1 MEPDPNI
8 HRMAGRIPQSFIDD
22 LTARA
27 DIVELIGSRVELK
40 KAGREYRA
48 CCPFHNE
55 KTPSFWVS
63 PVKQF
68 YHCFGCGAHGTALG
82 FLMEYD
88 KLSFPEAIEELASRL
103 GLDVPREAGSQP
115 DTAGST
121 TPLYDMNLRVAK
133 YFASVLPNDARA
145 REYVK
150 KRGLT
155 SETID
160 KFLIGFATN
169 SWNEVLKRFGAK
181 DADRKALSDCGL
193 IIERER
199 TDSRTLDR
207 HYDRFRDRLMF
218 PIRDS
223 RGRVLAFGGR
233 IIDAGEPKYLNSPE
247 TMLFHKGRELYG
259 LYEVRQSRTTLKRLL
274 VVEGYM
280 DVARLHQAGVN
291 YAVATLGTA
300 TTPEHLR
307 RIFKLVNEVVF
318 CFDGDK
324 AGRSAAWRALGN
336 ALPEARDGR
345 QIRFL
350 FLPEGH
356 DPDSLVGEEGREAF
370 EKRLDGSLPLSEY
383 LASALAEQA
392 DLSHADG
399 RAQFAELAR
408 PLVTKVA
415 PGVYRDLLIERLSE
429 AIKLTSARLNQLWFN
444 EVTDT
449 AGNHLTSSTPSMPG
463 SARSSSGSRAPRDGG
478 GGRGLVTKAVKLVVH
493 FPSIAGKVSGAHLT
507 QLEMTDDPG
516 SRFLFELLDQLQ
528 QEPAPNT
535 AVLLERWRER
545 PEVIRMRALAG
556 EEMLGLEESSAA
568 LDLIAAIEKLALE
581 PTMRRH
587 DELMAK
593 GDLTDDERTE
603 LKELNVA
610 IHVAKSRGNPTASGT
625 NPGGR

>member
-1 MEPDPNI
+1 
-8 HRMAGRIPQSFIDD
+8 MAGRIPQSFIDD

-68 YHCFGCGAHGTALG
+68 YHCFGCGVHGTALG

-121 TPLYDMNLRVAK
+121 APLYDMNLRVAK

-145 REYVK
+145 KEYMK

-155 SETID
+155 RETIE

-169 SWNEVLKRFGAK
+169 SWNEVLKRFGSK

-259 LYEVRQSRTTLKRLL
+259 LYEVRQSRSALKRLL

-324 AGRSAAWRALGN
+324 AGRAAAWRALGN

-356 DPDSLVGEEGREAF
+356 DPDSLVGVEGREAF
-370 EKRLDGSLPLSEY
+370 EKRLEGALPLSEY
-383 LASALAEQA
+383 LASALAEQT

-415 PGVYRDLLIERLSE
+415 PGVYRDLLIDRLSE
-429 AIKLTSARLNQLWFN
+429 SIKLTSARLNQLWFN
-444 EVTDT
+444 EVTDP
-449 AGNHLTSSTPSMPG
+449 AGNHL
-463 SARSSSGSRAPRDGG
+463 SAAASATETRRISPRPRDGG
-478 GGRGLVTKAVKLVVH
+478 GGKGLVTKAVKLVVH
-493 FPSIAGKVSGAHLT
+493 FPAIAAKISGAQLT
-507 QLEMTDDPG
+507 RLEMTDDPG

-535 AVLLERWRER
+535 AVLLERWRDR
-545 PEVIRMRALAG
+545 PEVVRMRALAG

-568 LDLIAAIEKLALE
+568 LDLTAAIETLALE
-581 PTMRRH
+581 PTVRRY

-610 IHVAKSRGNPTASGT
+610 IHMAKSKVNPQASGAAQ
-625 NPGGR
+625 PSQ

>member
-1 MEPDPNI
+1 
-8 HRMAGRIPQSFIDD
+8 MAGRIPQSFIDD

-88 KLSFPEAIEELASRL
+88 KLSFPEAIEELAGRL
-103 GLDVPREAGSQP
+103 GLDVPREAGAQP
-115 DTAGST
+115 DNTGST

-133 YFASVLPNDARA
+133 YFASVLPSDARA
-145 REYVK
+145 REYAK

-155 SETID
+155 RDTVD
-160 KFLIGFATN
+160 KFMIGFATN
-169 SWNEVLKRFGAK
+169 SWNEVLKRFGAN
-181 DADRKALSDCGL
+181 DADRKVLSECGL

-218 PIRDS
+218 PVRDS

-233 IIDAGEPKYLNSPE
+233 IVDQGEPKYLNSPE

-259 LYEVRQSRTTLKRLL
+259 LYEVRQSRATLKRLL

-324 AGRSAAWRALGN
+324 AGRAAAWRALGN
-336 ALPEARDGR
+336 ALPEAREGR

-370 EKRLDGSLPLSEY
+370 EKRLEGALPLSEY
-383 LASALAEQA
+383 LATALGEQA

-415 PGVYRDLLIERLSE
+415 PGVYRDLLIDRLADS
-429 AIKLTSARLNQLWFN
+429 IKLSAARLNQLWFN

-449 AGNHLTSSTPSMPG
+449 AGNHLSAGPSSTPPG
-463 SARSSSGSRAPRDGG
+463 GRNPVANRVARDGG
-478 GGRGLVTKAVKLVVH
+478 GNKGLVTRAVKLVVH
-493 FPSIAGKVSGAHLT
+493 FPAVAARVSGALLSR
-507 QLEMTDDPG
+507 LEMNDDPG

-528 QEPAPNT
+528 QDPASNT

-545 PEVIRMRALAG
+545 PEVARMRALAG
-556 EEMLGLEESSAA
+556 EEMLGLEEASAA
-568 LDLIAAIEKLALE
+568 LDLIAAIERLALE

-593 GDLTDDERTE
+593 GDLTDDERIE

-610 IHVAKSRGNPTASGT
+610 IHVAKSRGSPTLPGT
-625 NPGGR
+625 GGPGR

>member
-1 MEPDPNI
+1 
-8 HRMAGRIPQSFIDD
+8 MAGRIPQSFIDD

-121 TPLYDMNLRVAK
+121 APLYDMNLRVAK

-145 REYVK
+145 REYAK
-150 KRGLT
+150 KRGFT

-160 KFLIGFATN
+160 KFMIGFATN
-169 SWNEVLKRFGAK
+169 SWNEVLKRFGSK

-259 LYEVRQSRTTLKRLL
+259 LFEVRQSRTTLKRLM

-324 AGRSAAWRALGN
+324 AGRAAAWRALGN

-370 EKRLDGSLPLSEY
+370 EKRLEGALPLSEY
-383 LASALAEQA
+383 LATALAEQA

-415 PGVYRDLLIERLSE
+415 PGVYRDLLIERLADS
-429 AIKLTSARLNQLWFN
+429 IRLTSARLNQLWFN
-444 EVTDT
+444 EVTDS
-449 AGNHLTSSTPSMPG
+449 AGNHLTGTPASAPPG
-463 SARSSSGSRAPRDGG
+463 ARNPISNRVARDGG
-478 GGRGLVTKAVKLVVH
+478 GNKSMVTRAVKLVVH
-493 FPSIAGKVSGAHLT
+493 FPTIATRISGALLSK
-507 QLEMTDDPG
+507 LEMTDDAG

-528 QEPAPNT
+528 QEPASNT

-545 PEVIRMRALAG
+545 PEVARMRALAG
-556 EEMLGLEESSAA
+556 EEMLGLEEASAA
-568 LDLIAAIEKLALE
+568 LDLIAAIERLALE

-593 GDLTDDERTE
+593 GNLTDDERTE

-610 IHVAKSRGNPTASGT
+610 IHVAKSKGSPAAPVTSG
-625 NPGGR
+625 PAR

>member
-1 MEPDPNI
+1 
-8 HRMAGRIPQSFIDD
+8 
-22 LTARA
+22 
-27 DIVELIGSRVELK
+27 
-40 KAGREYRA
+40 
-48 CCPFHNE
+48 
-55 KTPSFWVS
+55 
-63 PVKQF
+63 
-68 YHCFGCGAHGTALG
+68 
-82 FLMEYD
+82 MEYD
-88 KLSFPEAIEELASRL
+88 KLSFPEAIEELAGRL

-115 DTAGST
+115 DNSGST
-121 TPLYDMNLRVAK
+121 TPLYDMNMRVAK

-145 REYVK
+145 REYAK

-155 SETID
+155 RDTAD
-160 KFLIGFATN
+160 KFMIGFATN
-169 SWNEVLKRFGAK
+169 SWNEVLKRFGAN
-181 DADRKALSDCGL
+181 DADRKVLAECGL

-259 LYEVRQSRTTLKRLL
+259 LYEVRQSRATLKRLL

-324 AGRSAAWRALGN
+324 AGRAAAWRALGN
-336 ALPEARDGR
+336 ALPEAREGR

-370 EKRLDGSLPLSEY
+370 EKRLEGALPLSEY
-383 LASALAEQA
+383 LASALGEQA

-415 PGVYRDLLIERLSE
+415 PGVYRDLLIERLADS
-429 AIKLTSARLNQLWFN
+429 IKLTSARLNQLWFN
-444 EVTDT
+444 EVTDS
-449 AGNHLTSSTPSMPG
+449 AGNHLAGSPPSAAPG
-463 SARSSSGSRAPRDGG
+463 ARNAVNHRVARDGG
-478 GGRGLVTKAVKLVVH
+478 GNKGLVTRAVKLVVH
-493 FPSIAGKVSGAHLT
+493 FPAVAARVSGALLSK
-507 QLEMTDDPG
+507 LEMTDDAG

-528 QEPAPNT
+528 QEPASNT

-545 PEVIRMRALAG
+545 PEVTRMRALAG
-556 EEMLGLEESSAA
+556 EEMLGLEEASAA
-568 LDLIAAIEKLALE
+568 LDLIAAIERLALE
-581 PTMRRH
+581 PTIRRH

-593 GDLTDDERTE
+593 GDLTDDERAE

-610 IHVAKSRGNPTASGT
+610 IHMAKSKGNPTASGAGG
-625 NPGGR
+625 PGR

>member
-1 MEPDPNI
+1 MAP
-8 HRMAGRIPQSFIDD
+8 MAGRIPQSFIDE

-63 PVKQF
+63 PQKQF

-88 KLSFPEAIEELASRL
+88 KLSFPEAIEELAGRL
-103 GLDVPREAGSQP
+103 GLDVPREASTQP
-115 DTAGST
+115 DTSGST
-121 TPLYDMNLRVAK
+121 QPLYDLNLKVAK
-133 YFASVLPNDARA
+133 YFAGVLPGDARA
-145 REYVK
+145 KEYAK

-155 SETID
+155 RETIER
-160 KFLIGFATN
+160 FLIGFAPN
-169 SWNEVLKRFGAK
+169 SWSELLKRFGST
-181 DADRKALSDCGL
+181 DADRKVLLECGL

-233 IIDAGEPKYLNSPE
+233 IIDQGEPKYLNSPE
-247 TMLFHKGRELYG
+247 TLLFHKGRELYG
-259 LYEVRQSRTTLKRLL
+259 LYEVRQSRTALKRLM

-324 AGRSAAWRALGN
+324 AGRAAAWRALGN

-350 FLPEGH
+350 FLPDGH

-370 EKRLDGSLPLSEY
+370 EKRLDGALPLSEY
-383 LASALAEQA
+383 LATALGEQV

-408 PLVTKVA
+408 PLVSKVA
-415 PGVYRDLLIERLSE
+415 PGVYRDLLIDRLSE
-429 AIKLTSARLNQLWFN
+429 SIKLPAARLNQLWFN
-444 EVTDT
+444 EVTD
-449 AGNHLTSSTPSMPG
+449 
-463 SARSSSGSRAPRDGG
+463 SSGGHVASANPESAASRTAHRSPRARDGG
-478 GGRGLVTKAVKLVVH
+478 GNKSLVTKAVKHLVH
-493 FPSIAGKVSGAHLT
+493 FPGIAARISGAQLT

-516 SRFLFELLDQLQ
+516 SRFLFELVDQLQ
-528 QEPAPNT
+528 QEPAANT
-535 AVLLERWRER
+535 GVLLMRWRER
-545 PEVIRMRALAG
+545 PEAARLTTLAQ
-556 EEMLGLEESSAA
+556 EELPGIDESGAA
-568 LDLIAAIEKLALE
+568 LELVAAITALALE
-581 PTMRRH
+581 PTLRRYQ
-587 DELMAK
+587 ELIDK
-593 GDLTDDERTE
+593 GELNEDERTE
-603 LKELNVA
+603 LRELTA
-610 IHVAKSRGNPTASGT
+610 AMARSKSAA
-625 NPGGR
+625 

>member
-1 MEPDPNI
+1 
-8 HRMAGRIPQSFIDD
+8 MAGRIPQGFIDD

-88 KLSFPEAIEELASRL
+88 KLSFPEAIEELAGRL
-103 GLDVPREAGSQP
+103 GLDVPREAGSQV

-145 REYVK
+145 REYAN

-155 SETID
+155 AETID
-160 KFLIGFATN
+160 KFMIGFATN

-259 LYEVRQSRTTLKRLL
+259 LYEVRQSRTTLKRLM

-324 AGRSAAWRALGN
+324 AGRAAAWRALGN

-356 DPDSLVGEEGREAF
+356 DPDSLVGIEGRETF
-370 EKRLDGSLPLSEY
+370 EKRLDSSLPLSEY
-383 LASALAEQA
+383 LVSALAEQT

-415 PGVYRDLLIERLSE
+415 PGVYRDLLIDRLSE
-429 AIKLTSARLNQLWFN
+429 AIKLTPARLNQLWFN

-449 AGNHLTSSTPSMPG
+449 SGTHLSTAG
-463 SARSSSGSRAPRDGG
+463 SSSGSSGASSPSLGAQRRPRDGG
-478 GGRGLVTKAVKLVVH
+478 GGKGLVTKAVKLVVH
-493 FPSIAGKVSGAHLT
+493 FPSIASRISGAHLT

-516 SRFLFELLDQLQ
+516 SRFLFDLLDRLQ
-528 QEPAPNT
+528 QDPAAHT
-535 AVLLERWRER
+535 AQLLERWRDR
-545 PEVIRMRALAG
+545 PEVTRMHALAG
-556 EEMLGLEESSAA
+556 EEMLGLDESSAA
-568 LDLIAAIEKLALE
+568 LDLISAIEKLALE
-581 PTMRRH
+581 PTLRRH
-587 DELMAK
+587 DELMSK
-593 GDLTDDERTE
+593 GDLNDDERAE
-603 LKELNVA
+603 LKDLNVA
-610 IHVAKSRGNPTASGT
+610 IHMAKRKANP
-625 NPGGR
+625 

>member
-1 MEPDPNI
+1 
-8 HRMAGRIPQSFIDD
+8 MAGRIPQSFIDD

-63 PVKQF
+63 PIKQF

-103 GLDVPREAGSQP
+103 GLDVPREAGAQA

-121 TPLYDMNLRVAK
+121 APLYDMNLRVAK

-145 REYVK
+145 VEYVK

-155 SETID
+155 RDTVE

-181 DADRKALSDCGL
+181 DADRRVLSECGL

-233 IIDAGEPKYLNSPE
+233 IVDAGEPKYLNSPE
-247 TMLFHKGRELYG
+247 TLLFHKGRELYG
-259 LYEVRQSRTTLKRLL
+259 LYEVRQSRSSLKRLL

-280 DVARLHQAGVN
+280 DVARLHQAGIN

-318 CFDGDK
+318 CFDGDR
-324 AGRSAAWRALGN
+324 AGRAAAWRALGN

-383 LASALAEQA
+383 LVSALAEQA

-408 PLVTKVA
+408 PLVQKVA
-415 PGVYRDLLIERLSE
+415 PGIYRDLLIDRLAE
-429 AIKLTSARLNQLWFN
+429 TIKLTSARLNQLWFN
-444 EVTDT
+444 EITDT
-449 AGNHLTSSTPSMPG
+449 AGNHLSAARPAPG
-463 SARSSSGSRAPRDGG
+463 AGHDQASHQAARRPRDGG
-478 GGRGLVTKAVKLVVH
+478 GGKGLVTKAVKLVVH
-493 FPSIAGKVSGAHLT
+493 FPAIAGKVSGAQLT

-516 SRFLFELLDQLQ
+516 SRFLFELLDHLQ
-528 QEPAPNT
+528 QDPAPNT

-545 PEVIRMRALAG
+545 PEIARMRTLAG
-556 EEMLGLEESSAA
+556 EEMLGLEEASAA
-568 LDLIAAIEKLALE
+568 LDLIAAIETLSLE
-581 PTMRRH
+581 PTVRRY

-593 GDLTDDERTE
+593 GDLNDDERQE

-610 IHVAKSRGNPTASGT
+610 IHMAKSKSTPSPENAPA
-625 NPGGR
+625 GR

>member
-1 MEPDPNI
+1 
-8 HRMAGRIPQSFIDD
+8 MAGRIPQSFIDD

-88 KLSFPEAIEELASRL
+88 KLSFPEAIEELAGRL

-115 DTAGST
+115 DNSGST
-121 TPLYDMNLRVAK
+121 TPLYDMNMRVAK

-145 REYVK
+145 REYAK

-155 SETID
+155 RDTAD
-160 KFLIGFATN
+160 KFMIGFATN
-169 SWNEVLKRFGAK
+169 SWNEVLKRFGAN
-181 DADRKALSDCGL
+181 DADRKVLAECGL

-259 LYEVRQSRTTLKRLL
+259 LYEVRQSRATLKRLL

-324 AGRSAAWRALGN
+324 AGRAAAWRALGN
-336 ALPEARDGR
+336 ALPEAREGR

-370 EKRLDGSLPLSEY
+370 EKRLEGALPLSEY
-383 LASALAEQA
+383 LASALGEQA

-415 PGVYRDLLIERLSE
+415 PGVYRDLLIERLADS
-429 AIKLTSARLNQLWFN
+429 IKLTSARLNQLWFN
-444 EVTDT
+444 EVTDS
-449 AGNHLTSSTPSMPG
+449 AGNHLAGSPPSAAPG
-463 SARSSSGSRAPRDGG
+463 ARNAVNHRVARDGG
-478 GGRGLVTKAVKLVVH
+478 GNKGLVTRAVKLVVH
-493 FPSIAGKVSGAHLT
+493 FPAVAARVSGALLSK
-507 QLEMTDDPG
+507 LEMTDDAG

-528 QEPAPNT
+528 QEPASNT

-545 PEVIRMRALAG
+545 PEVTRMRALAG
-556 EEMLGLEESSAA
+556 EEMLGLEEASAA
-568 LDLIAAIEKLALE
+568 LDLIAAIERLALE
-581 PTMRRH
+581 PTIRRH

-593 GDLTDDERTE
+593 GDLTDDERAE

-610 IHVAKSRGNPTASGT
+610 IHMAKSKGNPTASGAGG
-625 NPGGR
+625 PGR

>member
-1 MEPDPNI
+1 
-8 HRMAGRIPQSFIDD
+8 MAGRIPQSFIDD

-27 DIVELIGSRVELK
+27 DIVELIGARVELK

-88 KLSFPEAIEELASRL
+88 KLSFPEAIEELAGRL
-103 GLDVPREAGSQP
+103 GLDVPREASSQP
-115 DTAGST
+115 DNSGST
-121 TPLYDMNLRVAK
+121 QPLYDMNLKVAK
-133 YFASVLPNDARA
+133 HYASVLPGDARA
-145 REYVK
+145 REYAT

-155 SETID
+155 RETLE
-160 KFLIGFATN
+160 KFMIGFAPN
-169 SWNEVLKRFGAK
+169 SWNELLKRFGGS
-181 DADRKALSDCGL
+181 DTGRKVLFDCGL
-193 IIERER
+193 VIERER

-207 HYDRFRDRLMF
+207 FYDRFRDRLMF

-233 IIDAGEPKYLNSPE
+233 IVDQGEPKYLNSPE
-247 TMLFHKGRELYG
+247 TLLFHKGRELYG
-259 LYEVRQSRTTLKRLL
+259 LYEVRQSRATLKRLM

-324 AGRSAAWRALGN
+324 AGRAAAWRALNN
-336 ALPEARDGR
+336 ALPEAREGR

-356 DPDSLVGEEGREAF
+356 DPDSLVGEEGREKF
-370 EKRLDGSLPLSEY
+370 EKRLETSLPLSEY
-383 LASALAEQA
+383 LVQALAEQA

-408 PLVTKVA
+408 PLVTKVT
-415 PGVYRDLLIERLSE
+415 PGVYRDLLIDRLSE
-429 AIKLTSARLNQLWFN
+429 SIKLSSVRLNQIWFN
-444 EVTDT
+444 EVTDNR
-449 AGNHLTSSTPSMPG
+449 GNHLSGGDP
-463 SARSSSGSRAPRDGG
+463 AREAGLPSSGQARRTAQRPRDGG
-478 GGRGLVTKAVKLVVH
+478 GGKGLVTKAVKLLVH
-493 FPSIAGKVSGAHLT
+493 FPPIARRISGAQLS
-507 QLEMTDDPG
+507 QLEMNEDAG
-516 SRFLFELLDQLQ
+516 ARFLFELIDQLQ
-528 QEPAPNT
+528 QEPAAHT
-535 AVLLERWRER
+535 AQFLERWRDR
-545 PEVIRMRALAG
+545 PELARLQALAA
-556 EEMLGLEESSAA
+556 EELLGHEEASASLE
-568 LDLIAAIEKLALE
+568 LIAAIEKLALE
-581 PTMRRH
+581 PTIRRL

-593 GDLTDDERTE
+593 GDLSDDERAE
-603 LKELNVA
+603 LKELNVTM
-610 IHVAKSRGNPTASGT
+610 HLAKSRGFQGA
-625 NPGGR
+625 PGVG

>member
-1 MEPDPNI
+1 
-8 HRMAGRIPQSFIDD
+8 MAGRIPQSFIEE

-63 PVKQF
+63 PQKQF

-88 KLSFPEAIEELASRL
+88 KLSFPEAIEELAGRL
-103 GLDVPREAGSQP
+103 GLEVPREASSQP

-121 TPLYDMNLRVAK
+121 QPLYELNLKVAK
-133 YFASVLPNDARA
+133 HFASLLPGDARA
-145 REYVK
+145 REYAK

-155 SETID
+155 RDTVER
-160 KFLIGFATN
+160 FMIGFAPN
-169 SWNEVLKRFGAK
+169 SWNELIKRFGTT
-181 DADRKALSDCGL
+181 DSDRKVLLDCGL

-207 HYDRFRDRLMF
+207 YYDRFRDRLMF

-233 IIDAGEPKYLNSPE
+233 IIDQGEPKYLNSPE
-247 TMLFHKGRELYG
+247 TLLFHKGRELYG

-324 AGRSAAWRALGN
+324 AGRAAAWRALGN

-356 DPDSLVGEEGREAF
+356 DPDSLVGEEGRVAF
-370 EKRLDGSLPLSEY
+370 EQRLDGALPLSEY
-383 LASALAEQA
+383 LATALGDQV

-399 RAQFAELAR
+399 RAQFAEAAR
-408 PLVTKVA
+408 PLVSKVA
-415 PGVYRDLLIERLSE
+415 PGVYRDLLIERMSE
-429 AIKLTSARLNQLWFN
+429 SIKLPAARLNQLWFN
-444 EVTDT
+444 EAT
-449 AGNHLTSSTPSMPG
+449 APGGTHVNARTHDPGAPTP
-463 SARSSSGSRAPRDGG
+463 ARASRPRDGG
-478 GGRGLVTKAVKLVVH
+478 GGKGLVTKAVKLLVH
-493 FPSIAGKVSGAHLT
+493 FPGIATRVSGAQLT
-507 QLEMTDDPG
+507 QLEMTGDPG
-516 SRFLFELLDQLQ
+516 SKFLFELIDQLQ
-528 QEPAPNT
+528 QEPAAN
-535 AVLLERWRER
+535 AGVLLTRWRER
-545 PEVIRMRALAG
+545 PEVGRLTALAQ
-556 EEMLGLEESSAA
+556 EELPGIEETGAALELAAAITALGMEPTLRRYQELIDKAELTEDERAELRELTAAMARSKSAA
-568 LDLIAAIEKLALE
+568 
-581 PTMRRH
+581 
-587 DELMAK
+587 
-593 GDLTDDERTE
+593 
-603 LKELNVA
+603 
-610 IHVAKSRGNPTASGT
+610 
-625 NPGGR
+625 

>member
-1 MEPDPNI
+1 
-8 HRMAGRIPQSFIDD
+8 MAGRIPQSFIDD

-63 PVKQF
+63 PQKQF

-103 GLDVPREAGSQP
+103 GLEVPREAGGVSAQ
-115 DTAGST
+115 DSAGST
-121 TPLYDMNLRVAK
+121 QPLYDMNLRVAK
-133 YFASVLPNDARA
+133 HYASVLPGDGRAKDYAR
-145 REYVK
+145 R
-150 KRGLT
+150 RGLT
-155 SETID
+155 LETIE
-160 KFLIGFATN
+160 KFMIGFAPN
-169 SWNEVLKRFGAK
+169 SWNELLKRFGSTES
-181 DADRKALSDCGL
+181 DRKVLFDCGL
-193 IIERER
+193 VIERER

-207 HYDRFRDRLMF
+207 YYDRFRDRLMF

-233 IIDAGEPKYLNSPE
+233 IIDQGEPKYLNSPE

-259 LYEVRQSRTTLKRLL
+259 LYEVRQSRTSLKRLM

-307 RIFKLVNEVVF
+307 RIFKLVGEVVF
-318 CFDGDK
+318 CFDGDR
-324 AGRSAAWRALGN
+324 AGRAAAWRALGN
-336 ALPEARDGR
+336 ALPEAREGR

-356 DPDSLVGEEGREAF
+356 DPDTLVGEEGREAF
-370 EKRLDGSLPLSEY
+370 EKRIDGALPLSEY

-392 DLSHADG
+392 DLTHADG

-408 PLVTKVA
+408 PLVSKVA
-415 PGVYRDLLIERLSE
+415 PGVYRDLLIDRLASS
-429 AIKLTSARLNQLWFN
+429 IKLSPARLNQLWFN
-444 EVTDT
+444 EATGPQGEHARGPAEPAPT
-449 AGNHLTSSTPSMPG
+449 SLAARRMAG
-463 SARSSSGSRAPRDGG
+463 RPRDGG
-478 GGRGLVTKAVKLVVH
+478 GNKGIVTKAVKLVVH
-493 FPSIAGKVSGAHLT
+493 FPSIAARISGAQLT
-507 QLEMTDDPG
+507 QLEINEDAG
-516 SRFLFELLDQLQ
+516 SRFLFDLLDQLQ
-528 QEPAPNT
+528 QDPAAHT
-535 AVLLERWRER
+535 AQLLERWRGR
-545 PEVIRMRALAG
+545 PEVTRMQALAA
-556 EEMLGLEESSAA
+556 EELLGHDEGSATLE
-568 LDLIAAIEKLALE
+568 LVAAIEKLALE
-581 PTMRRH
+581 PTIRRL

-593 GDLTDDERTE
+593 DELTEDERTE
-603 LKELNVA
+603 LKELNVT
-610 IHVAKSRGNPTASGT
+610 IHLAKSKGVPTNSG
-625 NPGGR
+625 PGSTAR

>member
-1 MEPDPNI
+1 
-8 HRMAGRIPQSFIDD
+8 MAGRIPQTFIDD

-121 TPLYDMNLRVAK
+121 VPLYDMNLRVAK
-133 YFASVLPNDARA
+133 YFASVLPNDTRA
-145 REYVK
+145 REYAK
-150 KRGLT
+150 MRGLT
-155 SETID
+155 RETLD
-160 KFLIGFATN
+160 KFMIGFATN
-169 SWNEVLKRFGAK
+169 SWNEVLKRFGAN
-181 DADRKALSDCGL
+181 DHDRKALADCGL

-259 LYEVRQSRTTLKRLL
+259 LYEVRQSRSTLKRLM
-274 VVEGYM
+274 VVEGYL

-324 AGRSAAWRALGN
+324 AGRAAAWRALAN

-370 EKRLDGSLPLSEY
+370 EKRLESSLPLSEY
-383 LASALAEQA
+383 LASALSEQA

-415 PGVYRDLLIERLSE
+415 PGVYRDLLIDRLAES
-429 AIKLTSARLNQLWFN
+429 IKLSSARLNQLWFN
-444 EVTDT
+444 EVTDNQ
-449 AGNHLTSSTPSMPG
+449 GNHLTGAGPVAESGLSG
-463 SARSSSGSRAPRDGG
+463 SASSRHVSNRPRDGG
-478 GGRGLVTKAVKLVVH
+478 GNKGLVTKAVKLVVH
-493 FPSIAGKVSGAHLT
+493 FPGIANRVSGAHLT
-507 QLEMTDDPG
+507 QLEMADDAG
-516 SRFLFELLDQLQ
+516 ARFLFELLEQLQ
-528 QEPAPNT
+528 QEPA
-535 AVLLERWRER
+535 AHSAQLLERWRDR
-545 PEVIRMRALAG
+545 PEGARMRTLAG
-556 EEMLGLEESSAA
+556 EEMLGLEEQSAA

-581 PTMRRH
+581 PTLRRH
-587 DELMAK
+587 DELLAK
-593 GDLTDDERTE
+593 TDLTDDERAE

-610 IHVAKSRGNPTASGT
+610 IHMAKSR
-625 NPGGR
+625 R

>member
-1 MEPDPNI
+1 
-8 HRMAGRIPQSFIDD
+8 MAGRIPQSFIDE

-63 PVKQF
+63 PQKQF

-88 KLSFPEAIEELASRL
+88 KLSFPEAIEELAGRL
-103 GLDVPREAGSQP
+103 GLEVPREASSQP
-115 DTAGST
+115 DTSGST
-121 TPLYDMNLRVAK
+121 QPLYDLNLKVAK
-133 YFASVLPNDARA
+133 FFAGVLPGDARA
-145 REYVK
+145 KEYAK

-155 SETID
+155 RETVE
-160 KFLIGFATN
+160 KFMIGFAPN
-169 SWNEVLKRFGAK
+169 SWNELLKRFGTTE
-181 DADRKALSDCGL
+181 ADRKVLLECGL
-193 IIERER
+193 VIERER

-233 IIDAGEPKYLNSPE
+233 IIDQGEPKYLNSPE
-247 TMLFHKGRELYG
+247 TLLFHKGRELYG
-259 LYEVRQSRTTLKRLL
+259 LYEVRQSRTALKRLM

-324 AGRSAAWRALGN
+324 AGRAAAWRALGN

-370 EKRLDGSLPLSEY
+370 EKRLDGALPLSEY
-383 LASALAEQA
+383 LATALGEQV

-408 PLVTKVA
+408 PLVSKVA
-415 PGVYRDLLIERLSE
+415 PGVYRDLLITRLSE
-429 AIKLTSARLNQLWFN
+429 SIKLPTARLNQLWFN
-444 EVTDT
+444 EVTDAAGGHT
-449 AGNHLTSSTPSMPG
+449 A
-463 SARSSSGSRAPRDGG
+463 SANPEPAQSRAAHRSPRARDGG
-478 GGRGLVTKAVKLVVH
+478 GNKGLVTKAVKHLVH
-493 FPSIAGKVSGAHLT
+493 FPGIAARISGAQLT

-516 SRFLFELLDQLQ
+516 SRFLFELIDQLQ
-528 QEPAPNT
+528 QEPAANT
-535 AVLLERWRER
+535 GVLLMRWRER
-545 PEVIRMRALAG
+545 PEVARLTTLAQEELPGIDESGAALELAAAIAALA
-556 EEMLGLEESSAA
+556 M
-568 LDLIAAIEKLALE
+568 E
-581 PTMRRH
+581 PTLRRYR
-587 DELMAK
+587 ELTEK
-593 GDLTDDERTE
+593 DGELTDDERAE
-603 LKELNVA
+603 LRELTA
-610 IHVAKSRGNPTASGT
+610 AMARSKSAA
-625 NPGGR
+625 

>member
-1 MEPDPNI
+1 
-8 HRMAGRIPQSFIDD
+8 MAGRIPQSFIDD

-63 PVKQF
+63 PQKQF

-88 KLSFPEAIEELASRL
+88 KLSFPEAIEELAGRL
-103 GLDVPREAGSQP
+103 GLDVPREAGGNQP
-115 DTAGST
+115 DNTGST
-121 TPLYDMNLRVAK
+121 QPLYDMNLKAAK
-133 YFASVLPNDARA
+133 FFAGVLPADNRAKEYAR
-145 REYVK
+145 

-155 SETID
+155 RETVD
-160 KFLIGFATN
+160 KFMIGFAPN
-169 SWNEVLKRFGAK
+169 SWNELLKKFGAT
-181 DADRKALSDCGL
+181 DADKKMLLECGL
-193 IIERER
+193 VIERER
-199 TDSRTLDR
+199 TDNRTLDR
-207 HYDRFRDRLMF
+207 YYDRFRDRLMF

-233 IIDAGEPKYLNSPE
+233 IIDQGEPKYLNSPE

-259 LYEVRQSRTTLKRLL
+259 MYEVRQARTTLRRLM

-324 AGRSAAWRALGN
+324 AGRAAAWRALNN
-336 ALPEARDGR
+336 ALPEAREGR

-356 DPDSLVGEEGREAF
+356 DPDSLVGEEGREKF
-370 EKRLDGSLPLSEY
+370 EKRLDGALPLSEY
-383 LASALAEQA
+383 LVQALSEQA

-408 PLVTKVA
+408 PLVTRVA
-415 PGVYRDLLIERLSE
+415 PGVYRDLLIDRLSE
-429 AIKLTSARLNQLWFN
+429 SIRLPTARLNQIWFN
-444 EVTDT
+444 EVTDNR
-449 AGNHLTSSTPSMPG
+449 GNHLASGDPASEAGLPSASQP
-463 SARSSSGSRAPRDGG
+463 RRAIHRPRDGG
-478 GGRGLVTKAVKLVVH
+478 GNKGLITKAVKLLVH
-493 FPSIAGKVSGAHLT
+493 FPAIAGRISGGQLS
-507 QLEMTDDPG
+507 QLEMNDDAG
-516 SRFLFELLDQLQ
+516 SRFLFDLIDQLQ
-528 QEPAPNT
+528 QEPAAHT
-535 AVLLERWRER
+535 AQLLERWRDR
-545 PEVIRMRALAG
+545 PEVARMQTLAA
-556 EEMLGLEESSAA
+556 EELLGHDEASATLE
-568 LDLIAAIEKLALE
+568 LVAAIEKLSLE
-581 PTMRRH
+581 PTLRRL
-587 DELMAK
+587 DELMSK
-593 GDLTDDERTE
+593 GDLTEDERVE
-603 LKELNVA
+603 LKELNVT
-610 IHVAKSRGNPTASGT
+610 IHRAKSRGVQNVSGE
-625 NPGGR
+625 GSAGR

>member
-1 MEPDPNI
+1 
-8 HRMAGRIPQSFIDD
+8 MAGRIPQGFIDE

-63 PVKQF
+63 PQKQF

-88 KLSFPEAIEELASRL
+88 KLSFPEAIEELAGRL
-103 GLDVPREAGSQP
+103 GLDVPREASAQT
-115 DTAGST
+115 DQSGST
-121 TPLYDMNLRVAK
+121 QPLYDMNLKVARH
-133 YFASVLPNDARA
+133 FASVLGGDARA
-145 REYVK
+145 KEYAK

-155 SETID
+155 RDTVE
-160 KFLIGFATN
+160 KFMIGFAAN
-169 SWNEVLKRFGAK
+169 SWNDVLKRFGST
-181 DADRKALSDCGL
+181 DADRKVLFDCGL
-193 IIERER
+193 VIERER
-199 TDSRTLDR
+199 SDSRTLER
-207 HYDRFRDRLMF
+207 FYDRFRDRLMF

-233 IIDAGEPKYLNSPE
+233 IIDQGEPKYLNSPE
-247 TMLFHKGRELYG
+247 TLLFHKGRELYG
-259 LYEVRQSRTTLKRLL
+259 MYEVRQSRTTLKRLL

-280 DVARLHQAGVN
+280 DVARLHQAGVT

-324 AGRSAAWRALGN
+324 AGRAAAWRALGN
-336 ALPEARDGR
+336 ALPEAREGR

-370 EKRLDGSLPLSEY
+370 EKRLDGALPLSEY
-383 LASALAEQA
+383 LATALGEQVNLA
-392 DLSHADG
+392 HADG

-408 PLVTKVA
+408 PLVSKVA
-415 PGVYRDLLIERLSE
+415 PGVYRDLLIDRLSE
-429 AIKLTSARLNQLWFN
+429 SIKLPTARLNQLWFN
-444 EVTDT
+444 EATDA
-449 AGNHLTSSTPSMPG
+449 AGSHSPSASPDP
-463 SARSSSGSRAPRDGG
+463 ARAGGQARLNRPRDGG
-478 GGRGLVTKAVKLVVH
+478 GNKGLVTKAVKHLVH
-493 FPSIAGKVSGAHLT
+493 FPGIATRITGAQLT

-516 SRFLFELLDQLQ
+516 SRFLFELIDQLQ
-528 QEPAPNT
+528 QEPAANT
-535 AVLLERWRER
+535 AVLLTRWRER
-545 PEVIRMRALAG
+545 PEGVRMTALAS
-556 EEMLGLEESSAA
+556 EELAAGIDEAGAA
-568 LDLIAAIEKLALE
+568 LEVASAISTLSLE
-581 PTMRRH
+581 PTLRRH
-587 DELMAK
+587 QELLDK
-593 GDLTDDERTE
+593 GELTEDERAE
-603 LKELNVA
+603 LRELTIA
-610 IHVAKSRGNPTASGT
+610 MARSKGAGNSSGT
-625 NPGGR
+625 GPAGR

>member
-1 MEPDPNI
+1 
-8 HRMAGRIPQSFIDD
+8 MAGRIPQSFIDD

-88 KLSFPEAIEELASRL
+88 KLSFPEAIEELAGRL
-103 GLDVPREAGSQP
+103 GLDVPREAGSAP
-115 DTAGST
+115 DNSGST
-121 TPLYDMNLRVAK
+121 APLYDMNLRVAK

-145 REYVK
+145 KEYAK

-155 SETID
+155 RETID
-160 KFLIGFATN
+160 KFMIGFATN
-169 SWNEVLKRFGAK
+169 SWNEVLKRFGAN
-181 DADRKALSDCGL
+181 DADRRALSDCGL

-324 AGRSAAWRALGN
+324 AGRAAAWRALGN
-336 ALPEARDGR
+336 ALPEAREGR

-383 LASALAEQA
+383 LASALGEQA
-392 DLSHADG
+392 DLTHADG

-415 PGVYRDLLIERLSE
+415 PGVYRDLLIERLAES
-429 AIKLTSARLNQLWFN
+429 IKLTAARLNQLWFN

-449 AGNHLTSSTPSMPG
+449 AGNHLSG
-463 SARSSSGSRAPRDGG
+463 GSSSGETSRAGSAPANLAARRPRDGG

-493 FPSIAGKVSGAHLT
+493 FPSIASRVSGAHLS

-528 QEPAPNT
+528 QEPAANT

-545 PEVIRMRALAG
+545 PEVTRMRALAG
-556 EEMLGLEESSAA
+556 EEMLGLEEASAA
-568 LDLIAAIEKLALE
+568 LDLVAAIETLALE
-581 PTMRRH
+581 PTVRRY

-593 GDLTDDERTE
+593 GDLTDDERAE
-603 LKELNVA
+603 LKDLNVA
-610 IHVAKSRGNPTASGT
+610 IHMAKSKASPGSGT
-625 NPGGR
+625 APAGR

>member
-1 MEPDPNI
+1 
-8 HRMAGRIPQSFIDD
+8 MAGRIPQSFIDD

-63 PVKQF
+63 PQKQF

-103 GLDVPREAGSQP
+103 GLEVPREAGGSQP
-115 DTAGST
+115 DHSGST
-121 TPLYDMNLRVAK
+121 QPLYDMNLRVARH
-133 YFASVLPNDARA
+133 YAGVLPSDARA
-145 REYVK
+145 REYARQ
-150 KRGLT
+150 RGLT
-155 SETID
+155 RETVER
-160 KFLIGFATN
+160 FMIGFAPN
-169 SWNEVLKRFGAK
+169 SWNELLKRFG
-181 DADRKALSDCGL
+181 DTEADRKVLSDCGL
-193 IIERER
+193 VIERER
-199 TDSRTLDR
+199 TDNRTLDR
-207 HYDRFRDRLMF
+207 YYDRFRDRLMF

-233 IIDAGEPKYLNSPE
+233 IIDQGEPKYLNSPE

-259 LYEVRQSRTTLKRLL
+259 LYEVRQSRSSLKRLL

-307 RIFKLVNEVVF
+307 RIFKLVSEVVF
-318 CFDGDK
+318 CFDGDR
-324 AGRSAAWRALGN
+324 AGRAAAWRALGN
-336 ALPEARDGR
+336 ALPEAREGR

-370 EKRLDGSLPLSEY
+370 EKRLEGALPLSEY
-383 LASALAEQA
+383 LVSALAEQA
-392 DLSHADG
+392 DLGHADG

-408 PLVTKVA
+408 PLVAKVV
-415 PGVYRDLLIERLSE
+415 PGVFRDLLIDRLAE
-429 AIKLTSARLNQLWFN
+429 PIKLSPARLNQLWFN

-449 AGNHLTSSTPSMPG
+449 RGNHL
-463 SARSSSGSRAPRDGG
+463 SAEPRAGGRHLPKPRDGG
-478 GGRGLVTKAVKLVVH
+478 GNKGLITKAVKLLVH
-493 FPSIAGKVSGAHLT
+493 FPAIAARISGSQLT
-507 QLEMTDDPG
+507 QLEMNDDAG
-516 SRFLFELLDQLQ
+516 SRFLFELIDQLQ
-528 QEPAPNT
+528 QEPA
-535 AVLLERWRER
+535 AHSAQLLERWRER
-545 PEVIRMRALAG
+545 PEVPRMQALAA
-556 EEMLGLEESSAA
+556 EELPGHDETSATLE
-568 LDLIAAIEKLALE
+568 LVAAIEKLALE
-581 PTMRRH
+581 PTIRRL

-593 GDLTDDERTE
+593 GELTDDERSE

-610 IHVAKSRGNPTASGT
+610 IHLAKSRGLQVSPGT
-625 NPGGR
+625 RPAGR

>member
-1 MEPDPNI
+1 
-8 HRMAGRIPQSFIDD
+8 MAGRIPQSFIDD

-103 GLDVPREAGSQP
+103 GLDVPREAGTQA

-133 YFASVLPNDARA
+133 YFAGVLPNDTRA
-145 REYVK
+145 REYAK

-155 SETID
+155 PETID
-160 KFLIGFATN
+160 KFMIGFATN

-259 LYEVRQSRTTLKRLL
+259 LYEVRQSRTSLKRLL

-318 CFDGDK
+318 CFDGDR
-324 AGRSAAWRALGN
+324 AGRAAAWRALGN

-350 FLPEGH
+350 FLPEGQ

-383 LASALAEQA
+383 LAAALSEQA

-415 PGVYRDLLIERLSE
+415 PGVYRDLLIERLAES
-429 AIKLTSARLNQLWFN
+429 IKLPAVRLNQLWFN
-444 EVTDT
+444 ELTDS
-449 AGNHLTSSTPSMPG
+449 AGNHLSSGGLAAASGRSGSTPSHIA
-463 SARSSSGSRAPRDGG
+463 ARRPRDGG
-478 GGRGLVTKAVKLVVH
+478 GGKGLVTKAVKLVVH
-493 FPSIAGKVSGAHLT
+493 FPSIAAKVSGAELT
-507 QLEMTDDPG
+507 RLEMTDDPG

-528 QEPAPNT
+528 QEPAAHT
-535 AVLLERWRER
+535 AQLLERWRDR
-545 PEVIRMRALAG
+545 PEVARMRALAG
-556 EEMLGLEESSAA
+556 EEMLGLDEASAA
-568 LDLIAAIEKLALE
+568 IDLISAIEKLALE

-593 GDLTDDERTE
+593 EDLSDDERAE
-603 LKELNVA
+603 LKELNVV
-610 IHVAKSRGNPTASGT
+610 IHMAKSKANPTASGT
-625 NPGGR
+625 GTNSR

>member
-1 MEPDPNI
+1 
-8 HRMAGRIPQSFIDD
+8 MAGRIPQSFIDE

-63 PVKQF
+63 PQKQF

-88 KLSFPEAIEELASRL
+88 KLSFPEAIEELAGRL
-103 GLDVPREAGSQP
+103 GLDVPREASSQP
-115 DTAGST
+115 DTSGST
-121 TPLYDMNLRVAK
+121 QPLYDMNLKVAK
-133 YFASVLPNDARA
+133 YFASVLPGDARA
-145 REYVK
+145 KEYAR

-155 SETID
+155 RDTVD
-160 KFLIGFATN
+160 KFMIGFATN
-169 SWNEVLKRFGAK
+169 SWNEVIKRFGST

-233 IIDAGEPKYLNSPE
+233 IIDQGEPKYLNSPE
-247 TMLFHKGRELYG
+247 TLLFHKGRELYG
-259 LYEVRQSRTTLKRLL
+259 LYEVRQSRATLKRLM

-324 AGRSAAWRALGN
+324 AGRAAAWRALGN

-370 EKRLDGSLPLSEY
+370 ESRLDGALPLSEY
-383 LASALAEQA
+383 LAHALGEQV

-408 PLVTKVA
+408 PLVAKVA
-415 PGVYRDLLIERLSE
+415 PGVYRDLLIDRLSE
-429 AIKLTSARLNQLWFN
+429 SIKLSSARLNQLWFN

-449 AGNHLTSSTPSMPG
+449 AGTHLAGGAPTDSTRANQT
-463 SARSSSGSRAPRDGG
+463 ARASRPRDGG
-478 GGRGLVTKAVKLVVH
+478 GGKGLVTRAVKLLVH
-493 FPSIAGKVSGAHLT
+493 FPAIAGRISGAQLT
-507 QLEMTDDPG
+507 QLEMADDAG
-516 SRFLFELLDQLQ
+516 SRFLFELIDQLQ
-528 QEPAPNT
+528 QEPAVNT
-535 AVLLERWRER
+535 GVLLTRWRER
-545 PEVIRMRALAG
+545 PEAARLTALAQ
-556 EEMLGLEESSAA
+556 EELPGIDENGAA
-568 LDLIAAIEKLALE
+568 LDLASAISTLALE
-581 PTMRRH
+581 PTLRRH
-587 DELMAK
+587 QELLDK
-593 GDLTDDERTE
+593 EELSEDERTE
-603 LKELNVA
+603 LRELTLA
-610 IHVAKSRGNPTASGT
+610 MARSKGHAKS
-625 NPGGR
+625 

>member
-1 MEPDPNI
+1 
-8 HRMAGRIPQSFIDD
+8 MAGRIPQSFIDE

-63 PVKQF
+63 PQKQF

-88 KLSFPEAIEELASRL
+88 KLSFPEAIEELAGRL
-103 GLDVPREAGSQP
+103 GLDVPREAGTSP
-115 DTAGST
+115 TDNSGST
-121 TPLYDMNLRVAK
+121 QPLYDLNLKVAK
-133 YFASVLPNDARA
+133 YFAGVLPGDARA
-145 REYVK
+145 REYAK

-155 SETID
+155 RETIE
-160 KFLIGFATN
+160 KFMIGFAPN
-169 SWNEVLKRFGAK
+169 SWNEVLKRFGSTESDK
-181 DADRKALSDCGL
+181 KVLLDCGL
-193 IIERER
+193 VIERER

-233 IIDAGEPKYLNSPE
+233 IIDQGEPKYLNSPE
-247 TMLFHKGRELYG
+247 TLLFHKGRELYG
-259 LYEVRQSRTTLKRLL
+259 LYEVRQSRATLKRLL

-280 DVARLHQAGVN
+280 DVARLHQAGVT

-324 AGRSAAWRALGN
+324 AGRAAAWRALGN

-370 EKRLDGSLPLSEY
+370 EKRLDGSVPLSEY
-383 LASALAEQA
+383 LVSALAEQV

-399 RAQFAELAR
+399 RAQFAEAAR
-408 PLVTKVA
+408 PLVAKVA

-429 AIKLTSARLNQLWFN
+429 SIRLPAARLNQLWFN
-444 EVTDT
+444 EASDS
-449 AGNHLTSSTPSMPG
+449 AGVHLTSGATSEPARTG
-463 SARSSSGSRAPRDGG
+463 SGHRSIRSRDGG
-478 GGRGLVTKAVKLVVH
+478 GGKGLVTKAVKLLVH
-493 FPSIAGKVSGAHLT
+493 FPGVATTISGTQLT
-507 QLEMTDDPG
+507 QLEMNDDPG
-516 SRFLFELLDQLQ
+516 SRFLFELIDQLQ
-528 QEPAPNT
+528 QVPAANT
-535 AVLLERWRER
+535 GVLLMRWRER
-545 PEVIRMRALAG
+545 PEIGRLTALAQ
-556 EEMLGLEESSAA
+556 EELPGIEESGAA
-568 LDLIAAIEKLALE
+568 LELAAAISALALE
-581 PTMRRH
+581 PTLRRH
-587 DELMAK
+587 QELIDK
-593 GDLTDDERTE
+593 GDLTDDERAE
-603 LKELNVA
+603 LRELTVA
-610 IHVAKSRGNPTASGT
+610 MARSKGTPQAAKPAPGT
-625 NPGGR
+625 GPAGR

>member
-1 MEPDPNI
+1 
-8 HRMAGRIPQSFIDD
+8 MAGRIPQTFIDD

-88 KLSFPEAIEELASRL
+88 KLSFPEAIEELAGRL

-115 DTAGST
+115 DNTGST

-145 REYVK
+145 REYAK

-155 SETID
+155 RDTAD
-160 KFLIGFATN
+160 KFMIGFATN
-169 SWNEVLKRFGAK
+169 SWNEVLKRFGGN
-181 DADRKALSDCGL
+181 DADRKVLSDCGL

-259 LYEVRQSRTTLKRLL
+259 LYEVRQSRATLKRLL

-324 AGRSAAWRALGN
+324 AGRAAAWRALGN
-336 ALPEARDGR
+336 ALPEAREGR

-383 LASALAEQA
+383 LATALAEQA

-415 PGVYRDLLIERLSE
+415 PGVYRDLLIERMAES
-429 AIKLTSARLNQLWFN
+429 IKLTSARLNQLWFN

-449 AGNHLTSSTPSMPG
+449 AGNHLASTPVQTG
-463 SARSSSGSRAPRDGG
+463 AGGRQASASRAPRDGG

-493 FPSIAGKVSGAHLT
+493 FPSIATRVSGAHLS

-528 QEPAPNT
+528 QEPAVNT
-535 AVLLERWRER
+535 AVLLERWRDR
-545 PEVIRMRALAG
+545 PEVTRMRALAG

-568 LDLIAAIEKLALE
+568 LDLIAAIETLALE
-581 PTMRRH
+581 PTVRRY

-593 GDLTDDERTE
+593 GDLTDDERAE
-603 LKELNVA
+603 LKELNAA
-610 IHVAKSRGNPTASGT
+610 IHIAKSKGSPAASGVA
-625 NPGGR
+625 PQGR

>member
-1 MEPDPNI
+1 
-8 HRMAGRIPQSFIDD
+8 MAGRIPQGFIDE

-63 PVKQF
+63 PQKQF

-88 KLSFPEAIEELASRL
+88 KLSFPEAIEELAGRL
-103 GLDVPREAGSQP
+103 GLDVPREASAQT
-115 DTAGST
+115 DQSGST
-121 TPLYDMNLRVAK
+121 QPLYDMNLKVAK
-133 YFASVLPNDARA
+133 HFAGVLGGDARA
-145 REYVK
+145 KEYAK

-155 SETID
+155 RDTVE
-160 KFLIGFATN
+160 KFMIGFALN
-169 SWNEVLKRFGAK
+169 SWNDVLKRFGST
-181 DADRKALSDCGL
+181 DSDRKVLFDCGL
-193 IIERER
+193 VIERER

-207 HYDRFRDRLMF
+207 FYDRFRDRLMF

-233 IIDAGEPKYLNSPE
+233 IIDQGEPKYLNSPE
-247 TMLFHKGRELYG
+247 TLLFHKGRELYG
-259 LYEVRQSRTTLKRLL
+259 MYEVRQSRTTLRRLL

-280 DVARLHQAGVN
+280 DVARLHQAGVT

-324 AGRSAAWRALGN
+324 AGRAAAWRALGN
-336 ALPEARDGR
+336 ALPEAREGR

-370 EKRLDGSLPLSEY
+370 EKRLDGALPLSEY
-383 LASALAEQA
+383 LATALGEQV
-392 DLSHADG
+392 DLAHADG

-408 PLVTKVA
+408 PLVSKVA
-415 PGVYRDLLIERLSE
+415 PGVYRDLLIDRLSE
-429 AIKLTSARLNQLWFN
+429 SIKLPPARLNQLWFN
-444 EVTDT
+444 EATDS
-449 AGNHLTSSTPSMPG
+449 AGSHSIAVSSEPPRNTTQ
-463 SARSSSGSRAPRDGG
+463 ARPNRPRDGG
-478 GGRGLVTKAVKLVVH
+478 GNKGLVTKAVKHLVH
-493 FPSIAGKVSGAHLT
+493 FPGIAARITGAQLT
-507 QLEMTDDPG
+507 QLEMADDAG
-516 SRFLFELLDQLQ
+516 GRFLFELIDQLQ
-528 QEPAPNT
+528 QEPAANT
-535 AVLLERWRER
+535 AVLLTRWRDR
-545 PEVIRMRALAG
+545 PEGARMTALAQ
-556 EEMLGLEESSAA
+556 EELPGIDEAGAA
-568 LDLIAAIEKLALE
+568 LELAAVVTTLSLE
-581 PTMRRH
+581 PTLRRH
-587 DELMAK
+587 QELLDK
-593 GDLTDDERTE
+593 GELTEDERAE
-603 LKELNVA
+603 LRELTIA
-610 IHVAKSRGNPTASGT
+610 MARSKGAGNSSGAG
-625 NPGGR
+625 PAGR

>member
-1 MEPDPNI
+1 
-8 HRMAGRIPQSFIDD
+8 MAGRIPQSFIDD

-121 TPLYDMNLRVAK
+121 APLYDMNLRVAK

-145 REYVK
+145 REYAN

-155 SETID
+155 AETID
-160 KFLIGFATN
+160 KFMIGFATN
-169 SWNEVLKRFGAK
+169 SWNEVLKRFGSK

-233 IIDAGEPKYLNSPE
+233 IIDSGEPKYLNSPE

-259 LYEVRQSRTTLKRLL
+259 LFEVRQSRTTLKRLM

-324 AGRSAAWRALGN
+324 AGRAAAWRALGN

-356 DPDSLVGEEGREAF
+356 DPDSLVGIEGREAF

-383 LASALAEQA
+383 LASALAEQT

-415 PGVYRDLLIERLSE
+415 PGVYRDLLIDRLSE
-429 AIKLTSARLNQLWFN
+429 SIKLTSARLNQIWFN

-449 AGNHLTSSTPSMPG
+449 AGNHLNSGGSSSRPSG
-463 SARSSSGSRAPRDGG
+463 SAGPSNLASRRPRDGG
-478 GGRGLVTKAVKLVVH
+478 GGKGLVTKAVKLVVH
-493 FPSIAGKVSGAHLT
+493 FPSIATKISGAQLT
-507 QLEMTDDPG
+507 QLEMTDDLG

-528 QEPAPNT
+528 QDPAAHT
-535 AVLLERWRER
+535 AQLLERWRDR
-545 PEVIRMRALAG
+545 PEVTRMHALAG
-556 EEMLGLEESSAA
+556 EEMLGLDESSAA
-568 LDLIAAIEKLALE
+568 LDLISAIEKLALE
-581 PTMRRH
+581 PTLRRH
-587 DELMAK
+587 DELMSK
-593 GDLTDDERTE
+593 GDLNDDERAE
-603 LKELNVA
+603 LKDLNVA
-610 IHVAKSRGNPTASGT
+610 IHMAKRKANP
-625 NPGGR
+625 

>member
-1 MEPDPNI
+1 
-8 HRMAGRIPQSFIDD
+8 MAGRIPQSFIDD

-88 KLSFPEAIEELASRL
+88 KLSFPEAIEELAGRL
-103 GLDVPREAGSQP
+103 GLDVPREAGSSQA

-145 REYVK
+145 REYAK

-155 SETID
+155 AETID
-160 KFLIGFATN
+160 KFMIGFATN

-259 LYEVRQSRTTLKRLL
+259 LYEVRQSRTTLKRLM

-324 AGRSAAWRALGN
+324 AGRAAAWRALGN

-356 DPDSLVGEEGREAF
+356 DPDSLVGIEGRETF
-370 EKRLDGSLPLSEY
+370 EKRLDSSLPLSEY
-383 LASALAEQA
+383 LVSALAEQT

-415 PGVYRDLLIERLSE
+415 PGVYRDLLIDRLSE

-449 AGNHLTSSTPSMPG
+449 AGNHLSTG
-463 SARSSSGSRAPRDGG
+463 GSSSGSGGSPSPSQGTQRRPRDGG
-478 GGRGLVTKAVKLVVH
+478 GGKGLVTKAVKLVVH
-493 FPSIAGKVSGAHLT
+493 FPSIATRISGAQLT

-516 SRFLFELLDQLQ
+516 SRFLFDLLDQLQ
-528 QEPAPNT
+528 QDPAAHT
-535 AVLLERWRER
+535 AQLLERWRDR
-545 PEVIRMRALAG
+545 PEVTRMHALAG
-556 EEMLGLEESSAA
+556 EEMLGLDESSAA
-568 LDLIAAIEKLALE
+568 LDLISAIEKLALE
-581 PTMRRH
+581 PTLRRH
-587 DELMAK
+587 DELMTK
-593 GDLTDDERTE
+593 GDLNDDERAE

-610 IHVAKSRGNPTASGT
+610 IHMAKRKANP
-625 NPGGR
+625 

>member
-1 MEPDPNI
+1 
-8 HRMAGRIPQSFIDD
+8 MAGRIPQSFIDE

-63 PVKQF
+63 PQKQF

-88 KLSFPEAIEELASRL
+88 KLSFPEAIEELAGRL
-103 GLDVPREAGSQP
+103 GLDVPREASNQP
-115 DTAGST
+115 DTSGST
-121 TPLYDMNLRVAK
+121 QPLYDLNLKVAK
-133 YFASVLPNDARA
+133 HFASLLPGDTRA
-145 REYVK
+145 REYAM

-155 SETID
+155 RETID
-160 KFLIGFATN
+160 RFMIGFAPN
-169 SWNEVLKRFGAK
+169 SWNELLKRFGTA
-181 DADRKALSDCGL
+181 DADRKVLFDCGL
-193 IIERER
+193 VIERER

-207 HYDRFRDRLMF
+207 YYDRFRDRLMF

-233 IIDAGEPKYLNSPE
+233 IIDQGEPKYLNSPE
-247 TMLFHKGRELYG
+247 TLLFHKGRELYG

-307 RIFKLVNEVVF
+307 RVFKLVNEVVF

-324 AGRSAAWRALGN
+324 AGRAAAWRALGN

-370 EKRLDGSLPLSEY
+370 EKRLDGALPLSEY
-383 LASALAEQA
+383 LVTALSEQA

-408 PLVTKVA
+408 PLVSKVP
-415 PGVYRDLLIERLSE
+415 PGVYRDLLIEHLAGSIRLPP
-429 AIKLTSARLNQLWFN
+429 ARLNQLWFN
-444 EVTDT
+444 EVTNVGGT
-449 AGNHLTSSTPSMPG
+449 HLTG
-463 SARSSSGSRAPRDGG
+463 SASSEPERPTAGSRAARPRDGG
-478 GGRGLVTKAVKLVVH
+478 GGKGLVTKAVKLVVH
-493 FPSIAGKVSGAHLT
+493 FPGIAGRISGAQLT
-507 QLEMTDDPG
+507 QLEMNDDPG
-516 SRFLFELLDQLQ
+516 SRFLFELLDGLQ
-528 QEPAPNT
+528 QEPAANT
-535 AVLLERWRER
+535 AVLLTRWRDR
-545 PEVIRMRALAG
+545 PEGVRMTALAQ
-556 EEMLGLEESSAA
+556 EEMPGIDEAGAA
-568 LDLIAAIEKLALE
+568 LELAAAISALAME
-581 PTMRRH
+581 PTLRRH
-587 DELMAK
+587 QELIDK
-593 GDLTDDERTE
+593 GELTEDERAE
-603 LKELNVA
+603 LRELNVA
-610 IHVAKSRGNPTASGT
+610 MARSKGTPQSSGT
-625 NPGGR
+625 GQAGR

>member
-1 MEPDPNI
+1 
-8 HRMAGRIPQSFIDD
+8 MAGRIPQSFIDD

-63 PVKQF
+63 PQKQF

-103 GLDVPREAGSQP
+103 GLDVPREAGGVSAQ
-115 DTAGST
+115 DSAGST
-121 TPLYDMNLRVAK
+121 QPLYDMNLRVAK
-133 YFASVLPNDARA
+133 HYASVLPGDVRA
-145 REYVK
+145 REYARR
-150 KRGLT
+150 RGLT
-155 SETID
+155 LETIE
-160 KFLIGFATN
+160 KFMIGFAPN
-169 SWNEVLKRFGAK
+169 SWNELLKRFGSTES
-181 DADRKALSDCGL
+181 DRKVLFDCGL
-193 IIERER
+193 VIERER

-207 HYDRFRDRLMF
+207 YYDRFRDRLMF

-233 IIDAGEPKYLNSPE
+233 IIDQGEPKYLNSPE

-259 LYEVRQSRTTLKRLL
+259 LYEVRQSRTSLKRLM

-307 RIFKLVNEVVF
+307 RIFKLVGEVVF
-318 CFDGDK
+318 CFDGDR
-324 AGRSAAWRALGN
+324 AGRAAAWRALGN
-336 ALPEARDGR
+336 ALPEAREGR

-356 DPDSLVGEEGREAF
+356 DPDTLVGEEGREAF
-370 EKRLDGSLPLSEY
+370 EKRIDGALPLSEY

-392 DLSHADG
+392 DLTHADG

-408 PLVTKVA
+408 PLVSKVA
-415 PGVYRDLLIERLSE
+415 PGVYRDLLIDRLASS
-429 AIKLTSARLNQLWFN
+429 IKLSPARLNQLWFN
-444 EVTDT
+444 EATGPQGEHAHGPT
-449 AGNHLTSSTPSMPG
+449 EAAPTSLAARRIAG
-463 SARSSSGSRAPRDGG
+463 RSRDGG
-478 GGRGLVTKAVKLVVH
+478 GNKGIVTKAVKLVVH
-493 FPSIAGKVSGAHLT
+493 FPSIAARISGAQLT
-507 QLEMTDDPG
+507 QLEINEDAG

-528 QEPAPNT
+528 QDPAAHT
-535 AVLLERWRER
+535 AQLLERWRGR
-545 PEVIRMRALAG
+545 PEVPRMQALAA
-556 EEMLGLEESSAA
+556 EELLGHDESSAT
-568 LDLIAAIEKLALE
+568 LELVAAIEKLALE
-581 PTMRRH
+581 PTIRRL

-593 GDLTDDERTE
+593 DELTEDERTE
-603 LKELNVA
+603 LKELNVT
-610 IHVAKSRGNPTASGT
+610 IHLAKSRGAPTSSGPGPTA
-625 NPGGR
+625 R

>member
-1 MEPDPNI
+1 
-8 HRMAGRIPQSFIDD
+8 MAGRIPQSFIDD

-103 GLDVPREAGSQP
+103 GLDVPREAGAPS
-115 DTAGST
+115 DNAGST

-145 REYVK
+145 KEYVK

-155 SETID
+155 RETVD

-259 LYEVRQSRTTLKRLL
+259 LYEVRQSRSTLKRLL

-356 DPDSLVGEEGREAF
+356 DPDSLVGEEGRDAF

-383 LASALAEQA
+383 LAAALAEQA

-408 PLVTKVA
+408 PLVSKVA
-415 PGVYRDLLIERLSE
+415 PGVYRDLLIDRLAES
-429 AIKLTSARLNQLWFN
+429 IKLTSARLNQLWFN

-449 AGNHLTSSTPSMPG
+449 AGNHLTGTG
-463 SARSSSGSRAPRDGG
+463 ANSASGHVPRPPANRPRDGG
-478 GGRGLVTKAVKLVVH
+478 GGKGLVTKAVKLVVH
-493 FPSIAGKVSGAHLT
+493 FPAIAAKVSGAQLT

-535 AVLLERWRER
+535 AVLLERWRDR
-545 PEVIRMRALAG
+545 PEVVRMRTLAG
-556 EEMLGLEESSAA
+556 EEMLGLEELSAA
-568 LDLIAAIEKLALE
+568 LDLVAAIETLSLE
-581 PTMRRH
+581 PTVRRY

-593 GDLTDDERTE
+593 GDLSEDERQE
-603 LKELNVA
+603 LKALNVA
-610 IHVAKSRGNPTASGT
+610 IHMAKSRANPAASGSA
-625 NPGGR
+625 PAGR

>member
-1 MEPDPNI
+1 
-8 HRMAGRIPQSFIDD
+8 MAGRIPQGFIDD

-48 CCPFHNE
+48 CCPFHSE

-63 PVKQF
+63 PQKQF

-88 KLSFPEAIEELASRL
+88 KLSFPEAIEELAGRL
-103 GLDVPREAGSQP
+103 GVDVPREASGQP
-115 DTAGST
+115 DNSGST
-121 TPLYDMNLRVAK
+121 APLYDMNLRVAK

-145 REYVK
+145 KEYAK

-155 SETID
+155 RDTVE
-160 KFLIGFATN
+160 KFMIGFATN
-169 SWNEVLKRFGAK
+169 SWNEVLKRFGTN
-181 DADRKALSDCGL
+181 DTDRKALADCGL

-233 IIDAGEPKYLNSPE
+233 IIDQGEPKYLNSPE
-247 TMLFHKGRELYG
+247 TLLFHKGRELYG
-259 LYEVRQSRTTLKRLL
+259 MYEVRQARTTLKRLL

-324 AGRSAAWRALGN
+324 AGRAAAWRALNN

-356 DPDSLVGEEGREAF
+356 DPDSLVGEEGQVKF
-370 EKRLDGSLPLSEY
+370 EKRLDGALPLSEY
-383 LASALAEQA
+383 LATALAEQA
-392 DLSHADG
+392 DLAHADG
-399 RAQFAELAR
+399 RAQYAELAR

-415 PGVYRDLLIERLSE
+415 PGVYRDLLIDRLSE
-429 AIKLTSARLNQLWFN
+429 SIKLPSARLNQLWFN

-449 AGNHLTSSTPSMPG
+449 AGNHLSGQRPSAESG
-463 SARSSSGSRAPRDGG
+463 SASTRSTSNRARDGG
-478 GGRGLVTKAVKLVVH
+478 GGKGLVTKAVKLVVH
-493 FPSIAGKVSGAHLT
+493 FPAIASKVSGAQLT

-528 QEPAPNT
+528 QEPAANT

-545 PEVIRMRALAG
+545 PEVA
-556 EEMLGLEESSAA
+556 
-568 LDLIAAIEKLALE
+568 
-581 PTMRRH
+581 
-587 DELMAK
+587 
-593 GDLTDDERTE
+593 
-603 LKELNVA
+603 
-610 IHVAKSRGNPTASGT
+610 
-625 NPGGR
+625 

>member
-1 MEPDPNI
+1 M
-8 HRMAGRIPQSFIDD
+8 
-22 LTARA
+22 
-27 DIVELIGSRVELK
+27 
-40 KAGREYRA
+40 
-48 CCPFHNE
+48 
-55 KTPSFWVS
+55 
-63 PVKQF
+63 
-68 YHCFGCGAHGTALG
+68 
-82 FLMEYD
+82 
-88 KLSFPEAIEELASRL
+88 
-103 GLDVPREAGSQP
+103 
-115 DTAGST
+115 
-121 TPLYDMNLRVAK
+121 
-133 YFASVLPNDARA
+133 LPNDARA
-145 REYVK
+145 REYAK

-155 SETID
+155 AETID
-160 KFLIGFATN
+160 KFMIGFATN

-259 LYEVRQSRTTLKRLL
+259 LYEVRQSRTTLKRLM

-324 AGRSAAWRALGN
+324 AGRAAAWRALGN

-356 DPDSLVGEEGREAF
+356 DPDSLVGIEGREAF

-383 LASALAEQA
+383 LASALAEQT

-415 PGVYRDLLIERLSE
+415 PGVYRDLLIDRLSE
-429 AIKLTSARLNQLWFN
+429 SIKLTSARLNQLWFN

-449 AGNHLTSSTPSMPG
+449 AGNHLSSG
-463 SARSSSGSRAPRDGG
+463 GSSSGSGGSAAPLQPRHAPSPRWRWGQGSRHQGGEARGPFPVHRHQDFGSPAHPTRNDRRSGFAVSVRAARSAPAGPRRPHGAVAGALARPAGG
-478 GGRGLVTKAVKLVVH
+478 HAHARPGGRGNA
-493 FPSIAGKVSGAHLT
+493 
-507 QLEMTDDPG
+507 
-516 SRFLFELLDQLQ
+516 
-528 QEPAPNT
+528 
-535 AVLLERWRER
+535 
-545 PEVIRMRALAG
+545 RA
-556 EEMLGLEESSAA
+556 
-568 LDLIAAIEKLALE
+568 
-581 PTMRRH
+581 R
-587 DELMAK
+587 
-593 GDLTDDERTE
+593 
-603 LKELNVA
+603 
-610 IHVAKSRGNPTASGT
+610 
-625 NPGGR
+625 

>member
-1 MEPDPNI
+1 
-8 HRMAGRIPQSFIDD
+8 MAGRIPQSFIDE

-63 PVKQF
+63 PQKQF

-88 KLSFPEAIEELASRL
+88 KLSFPEAIEELAGRL
-103 GLDVPREAGSQP
+103 GLEVPREASSQP
-115 DTAGST
+115 DTSGST
-121 TPLYDMNLRVAK
+121 QPLYDLNLKVAK
-133 YFASVLPNDARA
+133 YFASVLPADARA
-145 REYVK
+145 KEYAK

-155 SETID
+155 RETVE
-160 KFLIGFATN
+160 KFMIGFAPN
-169 SWNEVLKRFGAK
+169 SWNELLKRFGST
-181 DADRKALSDCGL
+181 DADRKVLLECGL

-233 IIDAGEPKYLNSPE
+233 IIDQGEPKYLNSPE
-247 TMLFHKGRELYG
+247 TLLFHKGRELYG
-259 LYEVRQSRTTLKRLL
+259 LFEVRQSRTALRRLM

-324 AGRSAAWRALGN
+324 AGRAAAWRALAN

-356 DPDSLVGEEGREAF
+356 DPDSLVGEEGREKF
-370 EKRLDGSLPLSEY
+370 EKRLDGALPLSEY
-383 LASALAEQA
+383 LATALGEQV

-408 PLVTKVA
+408 PLVSKVA
-415 PGVYRDLLIERLSE
+415 PGVYRDLLIDRLSE
-429 AIKLTSARLNQLWFN
+429 SIKLPPARLNQLWFN
-444 EVTDT
+444 EATD
-449 AGNHLTSSTPSMPG
+449 ASGGHVG
-463 SARSSSGSRAPRDGG
+463 SGSPEPASTRTARPPRARDGG
-478 GGRGLVTKAVKLVVH
+478 GNKGLVTKAVKLLVH
-493 FPSIAGKVSGAHLT
+493 LPGVAARITGAQLT

-516 SRFLFELLDQLQ
+516 SRFLFELIDQLQ
-528 QEPAPNT
+528 QEPAANT
-535 AVLLERWRER
+535 GVLLMRWRER
-545 PEVIRMRALAG
+545 PEVARLTALAQ
-556 EEMLGLEESSAA
+556 EELPGIDESGAA
-568 LDLIAAIEKLALE
+568 LELAAAIAALALE
-581 PTMRRH
+581 PTLRRYQ
-587 DELMAK
+587 ELLDK
-593 GDLTDDERTE
+593 GELTEDERTE
-603 LKELNVA
+603 LRELTA
-610 IHVAKSRGNPTASGT
+610 AMARSKSAA
-625 NPGGR
+625 

>member
-1 MEPDPNI
+1 
-8 HRMAGRIPQSFIDD
+8 MAGRIPQSFIDD

-48 CCPFHNE
+48 CCPFHSE

-63 PVKQF
+63 PQKQF

-88 KLSFPEAIEELASRL
+88 KLSFPEAIEELAGRL
-103 GLDVPREAGSQP
+103 GLDVPREASSQP
-115 DTAGST
+115 DTSGST

-133 YFASVLPNDARA
+133 HFASVLPNDARA
-145 REYVK
+145 KEYAK

-155 SETID
+155 RDTVE
-160 KFLIGFATN
+160 KFMIGFATN
-169 SWNEVLKRFGAK
+169 SWNDVLKRFGANE
-181 DADRKALSDCGL
+181 ADRKALADCGL

-233 IIDAGEPKYLNSPE
+233 IVDQGEPKYLNSPE

-259 LYEVRQSRTTLKRLL
+259 MYEVRQARTTLRRLL

-324 AGRSAAWRALGN
+324 AGRAAAWRALNN
-336 ALPEARDGR
+336 ALPEAREGR

-356 DPDSLVGEEGREAF
+356 DPDSLVGEEGREKF
-370 EKRLDGSLPLSEY
+370 EKRLDGALPLSEY
-383 LASALAEQA
+383 LATALAEQA

-415 PGVYRDLLIERLSE
+415 PGVYRDLLIDRLSE
-429 AIKLTSARLNQLWFN
+429 SIKLPTARLNQIWFN
-444 EVTDT
+444 EVTDNR
-449 AGNHLTSSTPSMPG
+449 GNHLTANPAPPSSRP
-463 SARSSSGSRAPRDGG
+463 ARPRDGG
-478 GGRGLVTKAVKLVVH
+478 GGKSLVTKAVRHLVH
-493 FPSIAGKVSGAHLT
+493 FPPIAARVSCAQLT
-507 QLEMTDDPG
+507 QLEMNEDAG
-516 SRFLFELLDQLQ
+516 SRFLFELIDQLQ
-528 QEPAPNT
+528 QEPAAST

-545 PEVIRMRALAG
+545 PEVARMQALAT
-556 EEMLGLEESSAA
+556 EENGGIDEAGATLELVAVLET
-568 LDLIAAIEKLALE
+568 LAME
-581 PTMRRH
+581 PRLRRH
-587 DELMAK
+587 EELLAK
-593 GDLTDDERTE
+593 GELNEDERME
-603 LKELNVA
+603 LKELTVA
-610 IHVAKSRGNPTASGT
+610 IHLAKSRAAQTSSGNGPA
-625 NPGGR
+625 GR

>member
-1 MEPDPNI
+1 
-8 HRMAGRIPQSFIDD
+8 MAGRIPQSFIDD

-63 PVKQF
+63 PQKQF

-103 GLDVPREAGSQP
+103 GLEVPREAGSQT
-115 DTAGST
+115 DNTGST
-121 TPLYDMNLRVAK
+121 QPLYDMNLRVAK
-133 YFASVLPNDARA
+133 HYASVLPNDARA
-145 REYVK
+145 KEYAR

-155 SETID
+155 RETIER
-160 KFLIGFATN
+160 FLIGFAAN
-169 SWNEVLKRFGAK
+169 SWNELLKRFAPT
-181 DADRKALSDCGL
+181 DADRKVLFDCGL

-199 TDSRTLDR
+199 TDNRTLDR
-207 HYDRFRDRLMF
+207 YYDRFRDRLMF

-233 IIDAGEPKYLNSPE
+233 IIDQGEPKYLNSPE
-247 TMLFHKGRELYG
+247 TLLFHKGRELYG
-259 LYEVRQSRTTLKRLL
+259 LYEVRQSRTSLKRLL

-307 RIFKLVNEVVF
+307 RIFKLVSEVVF

-324 AGRSAAWRALGN
+324 AGRAAAWRALGN
-336 ALPEARDGR
+336 ALPEAREGR

-356 DPDSLVGEEGREAF
+356 DPDSLVGEEGRDAF
-370 EKRLDGSLPLSEY
+370 EKRLDGALPLSEY
-383 LASALAEQA
+383 LATALAEQA
-392 DLSHADG
+392 DLGHADG

-408 PLVTKVA
+408 PLVAKVA
-415 PGVYRDLLIERLSE
+415 PGVFRDLLIDRLADS
-429 AIKLTSARLNQLWFN
+429 IKLPSARLNQLWFN
-444 EVTDT
+444 EAVGPQGEHARAPAAPVDLSSRRF
-449 AGNHLTSSTPSMPG
+449 AG
-463 SARSSSGSRAPRDGG
+463 RPRDGG
-478 GGRGLVTKAVKLVVH
+478 GNKGIVTKAVKLVVH
-493 FPSIAGKVSGAHLT
+493 FPAIATRISGAQLS
-507 QLEMTDDPG
+507 QLEINDDPG
-516 SRFLFELLDQLQ
+516 SRFLFELIDQLQ
-528 QEPAPNT
+528 QEPAAHT
-535 AVLLERWRER
+535 GQLLERWRER
-545 PEVIRMRALAG
+545 PEVARMQALAA
-556 EEMLGLEESSAA
+556 EELLGHDEASATLE
-568 LDLIAAIEKLALE
+568 LVAAIEKLALE
-581 PTMRRH
+581 PTIRRL

-593 GDLTDDERTE
+593 GDLTDDERAE
-603 LKELNVA
+603 LKELNVTM
-610 IHVAKSRGNPTASGT
+610 HLAKSRPA
-625 NPGGR
+625 GR

>member
-1 MEPDPNI
+1 
-8 HRMAGRIPQSFIDD
+8 MAGRIPQSFIDE

-63 PVKQF
+63 PQKQF

-88 KLSFPEAIEELASRL
+88 KLSFPEAIEELAGRL
-103 GLDVPREAGSQP
+103 GLDVPREASTQP
-115 DTAGST
+115 DTSGST
-121 TPLYDMNLRVAK
+121 QPLYDLNLKVAK
-133 YFASVLPNDARA
+133 YFAGVLPGDARA
-145 REYVK
+145 KEYAK

-155 SETID
+155 RETIER
-160 KFLIGFATN
+160 FLIGFAPN
-169 SWNEVLKRFGAK
+169 SWSELLKRFGST
-181 DADRKALSDCGL
+181 DADRKVLLECGL

-233 IIDAGEPKYLNSPE
+233 IIDQGEPKYLNSPE
-247 TMLFHKGRELYG
+247 TLLFHKGRELYG
-259 LYEVRQSRTTLKRLL
+259 LYEVRQSRTALKRLM

-324 AGRSAAWRALGN
+324 AGRAAAWRALGN

-350 FLPEGH
+350 FLPDGH

-370 EKRLDGSLPLSEY
+370 EKRLDGALPLSEY
-383 LASALAEQA
+383 LATALGEQV

-408 PLVTKVA
+408 PLVSKVA
-415 PGVYRDLLIERLSE
+415 PGVYRDLLIDRLSE
-429 AIKLTSARLNQLWFN
+429 SIKLPAARLNQLWFN
-444 EVTDT
+444 EVTDSSGGHVASANPESAASRT
-449 AGNHLTSSTPSMPG
+449 AH
-463 SARSSSGSRAPRDGG
+463 RSSRARDGG
-478 GGRGLVTKAVKLVVH
+478 GNKSLVTKAVKHLVH
-493 FPSIAGKVSGAHLT
+493 FPGIAARISGAQLT

-516 SRFLFELLDQLQ
+516 SRFLFELVDQLQ
-528 QEPAPNT
+528 QEPAANT
-535 AVLLERWRER
+535 GVLLMRWRER
-545 PEVIRMRALAG
+545 PEAARLTTLAQ
-556 EEMLGLEESSAA
+556 EELPGIDESGAA
-568 LDLIAAIEKLALE
+568 LELVAAITALALE
-581 PTMRRH
+581 PTLRRYQ
-587 DELMAK
+587 ELIDK
-593 GDLTDDERTE
+593 GELNEDERTE
-603 LKELNVA
+603 LRELTA
-610 IHVAKSRGNPTASGT
+610 AMARSKSAA
-625 NPGGR
+625 